1 MALILN
7 IIAYGSLTN
16 ATQEYICQACV
27 IQTERIVQ
35 LKAKTNS
42 VLKKMVKWKVAFQ
55 MGKKKK
61 KKTIKQDTDQGSR
74 WQGQSQKQ

>member
-61 KKTIKQDTDQGSR
+61 KTIKQDTDQGSR

>member
-55 MGKKKK
+55 MGEKK